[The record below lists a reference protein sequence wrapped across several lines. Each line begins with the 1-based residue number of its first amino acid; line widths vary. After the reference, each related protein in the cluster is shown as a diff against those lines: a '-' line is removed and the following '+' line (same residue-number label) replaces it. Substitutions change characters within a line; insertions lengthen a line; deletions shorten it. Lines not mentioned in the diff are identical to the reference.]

1 MGFLITDNSVRIMNS
16 DTINIVKEIPIG
28 IYKTV
33 FSKMEGTFL
42 ERTEVKLA
50 HGKIYG
56 NSEKIAQ
63 HIVEAFG
70 KNSPEKNLGVLMSGD
85 KGLGKTLTCRLII
98 EKTFK
103 ERPVI
108 MISDYTPDL
117 SDFLANIKGCVIL
130 MDEFEKFMGGKVNG
144 SDNDDDQSKQEA
156 ILSILDG
163 NTGCSG
169 NLFLLTVNNLYKV
182 DDNLKARP
190 GRIKYHYRFK
200 SETAD
205 VVREYCKDNLARK
218 EITENVVKALGSVG
232 FVSLD
237 IISAFVD
244 ELNNFPDET
253 PEEAVEIFN
262 LDRTTTNSLTSFV
275 KILWNNEYELT
286 YRDCDDLDDLFDG
299 RWYTLQC
306 KNRKKRDEFIKM
318 GIPTELLISLD
329 ESIEI
334 NPYKQTEIEA
344 YDIEINEDSLEEDD
358 FKKIQIL
365 GGILKDEYNEKFMR
379 KYNPEAT

>member
-16 DTINIVKEIPIG
+16 DTINIVKDIPIG

-33 FSKMEGTFL
+33 FDRMSGTYL

-63 HIVEAFG
+63 HIIDAFG
-70 KNSPEKNLGVLMSGD
+70 MNSSEKNLGVLLSGD

-98 EKTFK
+98 EKVFK
-103 ERPVI
+103 ERPII
-108 MISDYTPDL
+108 MVSNYSPDL
-117 SDFLANIKGCVIL
+117 SDFLSNIKGCVIL
-130 MDEFEKFMGGKVNG
+130 MDEFEKFMSGNANG
-144 SDNDDDQSKQEA
+144 SDNEDDQSKQEA

-169 NLFLLTVNNLYKV
+169 NLFLFTVNNLYRV

-205 VVREYCKDNLARK
+205 VVREYCKDNLNNK
-218 EITENVVKALGSVG
+218 ENIENVVKALGSAG
-232 FVSLD
+232 FVSMD
-237 IISAFVD
+237 IISAFVE

-253 PEEAVEIFN
+253 PEEALEIFN
-262 LDRTTTNSLTSFV
+262 LDKCSDPDFISFV
-275 KILWNNEYELT
+275 KILWDNKIELV
-286 YRDCDDLDDLFDG
+286 YRQTGSIDDFFEGQWYFLDV
-299 RWYTLQC
+299 
-306 KNRKKRDEFIKM
+306 KNYAKKRKLEEEGVPDTI
-318 GIPTELLISLD
+318 LISID

-334 NPYKQTEIEA
+334 NPYRQTEIDACDIKVDEDQNEN
-344 YDIEINEDSLEEDD
+344 YD
-358 FKKIQIL
+358 KIKVL
-365 GGILKDEYNEKFMR
+365 GGVLKDESTEKFMK
-379 KYNPEAT
+379 KYNPAF